1 MLQLISSTPGLKLSR
16 EVKKVRALQLNFDL
30 IRPNGLFVNLVRG
43 VVTEDYEKYPEGRC
57 FSHHLG
63 RGQRRLENRQR
74 VDMGKPQPRH
84 VGPPSIG
91 IAASAIS
98 AIPSAS

>member
-16 EVKKVRALQLNFDL
+16 EVKKVRALQLDFDL

-43 VVTEDYEKYPEGRC
+43 QVTEDYEEYPEGRS
-57 FSHHLG
+57 FSHHLEP
-63 RGQRRLENRQR
+63 GQRRLENRQR
-74 VDMGKPQPRH
+74 ADMSKPQPQH

-91 IAASAIS
+91 IAESAIS
-98 AIPSAS
+98 AIPSGS